1 MGLNKNKLF
10 NLRSNNSSFSNFYSF
25 IQTTTIS
32 QNFSFSNFEMTKT
45 ILINGENRI
54 ETYTFDTENP
64 LIAYLIVPKT
74 IATDISQLT
83 ISGDY
88 STTII
93 ESDPI
98 LLIQQNEYTLTKT
111 NN

>member
-1 MGLNKNKLF
+1 MGLNKNKL
-10 NLRSNNSSFSNFYSF
+10 LLICGAIIVLLVIF
-25 IQTTTIS
+25 ILLFQTTTIS

-88 STTII
+88 STTI
-93 ESDPI
+93 
-98 LLIQQNEYTLTKT
+98 
-111 NN
+111 